1 MRSAVRSGGGGSPF
15 SSTERSSS
23 AQTGQRLP
31 VVASRTMTGEVL
43 FRLRLMLMFVGGW
56 VLVNASGLSIPATW
70 VTIWEPGLNPSSR
83 FQSVGSGGAP
93 AELRGGASGL
103 TLSGSPV
110 AVPASAAVTSS
121 VGHG

>member
-43 FRLRLMLMFVGGW
+43 FRLRAMLMFVGGL

-83 FQSVGSGGAP
+83 FQSAGSIGAP
-93 AELRGGASGL
+93 EALRGVASEL
-103 TLSGSPV
+103 TFRRTPV
-110 AVPASAAVTSS
+110 AVLGSATVK
-121 VGHG
+121 